1 MQKLDNTH
9 INLMSIADNFGN
21 AVAGFLTLP
30 LINLCLSQKTYDR
43 LKQQQMMSS
52 APPAQP
58 PVLPNEPKQ

>member
-1 MQKLDNTH
+1 
-9 INLMSIADNFGN
+9 MSIADNFGN